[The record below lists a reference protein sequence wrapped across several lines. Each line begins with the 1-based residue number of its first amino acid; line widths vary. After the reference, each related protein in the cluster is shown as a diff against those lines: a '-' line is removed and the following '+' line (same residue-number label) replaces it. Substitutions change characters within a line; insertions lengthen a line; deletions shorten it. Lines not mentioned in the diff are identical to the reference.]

1 MNSIKNTTLLEAV
14 ASVIQHEKDCFD
26 FYLKTYEKVKE
37 GSVKEF
43 FRELAE
49 DVEEHIKLIQEM
61 YNDLSGGV
69 EFPNLKQLAAI
80 HKFDKTHLTKL
91 MRKIDRNTEFNF
103 KDDID
108 AVQHA
113 MQVSEDARD
122 FSNKMK
128 EKFKDPI
135 IKSFFNKLAFIK
147 EEERIMAESEYL
159 FLQQTDKT
167 KYYWE
172 DEALISGKW

>member
-14 ASVIQHEKDCFD
+14 ASAIQYEKDCFD
-26 FYLKTYEKVKE
+26 FYLKTYDKVKE
-37 GSVKEF
+37 GSVNEF

-69 EFPNLKQLAAI
+69 DFPNLKQLSAI
-80 HKFDKTHLTKL
+80 HKFDKTHLSKL
-91 MRKIDRNTEFNF
+91 MRKVERNTAEVY

-113 MQVSEDARD
+113 MRVSEDARD

-128 EKFKDPI
+128 DKFKDPT
-135 IKSFFNKLAFIK
+135 IKRFFNTLAFIK
-147 EEERIMAESEYL
+147 EEDRILVESQYL
-159 FLQQTDKT
+159 FLQQTDRT

-172 DEALISGKW
+172 DEALISGK

>member
-1 MNSIKNTTLLEAV
+1 MNAIKNTTLLEAV
-14 ASVIQHEKDCFD
+14 AAVIQHEKDCFD
-26 FYLKTYEKVKE
+26 FYLDIYEKVKE
-37 GSVKEF
+37 GSVKDF
-43 FRELAE
+43 FKELAE

-69 EFPNLKQLAAI
+69 EFPNLKQLTAI

-91 MRKIDRNTEFNF
+91 MRKIDRNTEHAF

-108 AVQHA
+108 AVQRA
-113 MQVSEDARD
+113 MQVSEDARE
-122 FSNKMK
+122 FASKMK
-128 EKFKDPI
+128 EKFKDPA

-147 EEERIMAESEYL
+147 EEERIMAESQYL

-172 DEALISGKW
+172 DDSLVNSK

>member
-14 ASVIQHEKDCFD
+14 ASAIQHEKDCFD
-26 FYLKTYEKVKE
+26 FYLKTYDKVKTE
-37 GSVKEF
+37 SVKELF
-43 FRELAE
+43 QELAE
-49 DVEEHIKLIQEM
+49 DVEEHIKLIQDM

-69 EFPNLKQLAAI
+69 EFPNLKQLSAI
-80 HKFDKTHLTKL
+80 HKFDKTHLSKL
-91 MRKIDRNTEFNF
+91 MRKIDRNTVIDY
-103 KDDID
+103 KDDLD

-113 MQVSEDARD
+113 LRVSEDARD

-128 EKFKDPI
+128 DKFNDPA
-135 IKSFFNKLAFIK
+135 IKRFFNKLAFIK
-147 EEERIMAESEYL
+147 EEDRIMVESQYL

-172 DEALISGKW
+172 DEALASGK